1 MNRRSIIVATA
12 VVAAAVFAVGAAT
25 YRPATN
31 TEEGL
36 VRTHSPIMGPANA
49 PVTIVEFFD
58 PACES
63 CRAVYPHLKQIL
75 ARHPKDVRVV
85 VRYAAFHP
93 GSDEAVKIIEAA
105 RLQDKFLPVKEALLE
120 QQPAWA
126 DHGKP
131 DIAMAWA
138 AAASAGL
145 DIQRARKDVL
155 LPRFNE
161 LLRQESTDIET
172 FGVKQTPTFFVNGTP
187 IRPLTLRGLNSAVD
201 EAVSAAGKTAGR

>member
-1 MNRRSIIVATA
+1 MNRRSIILATVA
-12 VVAAAVFAVGAAT
+12 VAAGVFAIGAAT
-25 YRPATN
+25 YRPPTN
-31 TEEGL
+31 TMEGL
-36 VRTHSPIMGPANA
+36 VRPHSPIMGPANA

-63 CRAVYPHLKQIL
+63 CRAVYPYLKQIL

-131 DIAMAWA
+131 DIARAWA

-145 DIQRARKDVL
+145 DIARARKDVL
-155 LPRFNE
+155 LPRFDE
-161 LLRQESTDIET
+161 LLRQESADIAT
-172 FGVKQTPTFFVNGTP
+172 FEVKQTPTFFVNGTP
-187 IRPLTLRGLNSAVD
+187 ILPLTLRGLNSAID
-201 EAVSAAGKTAGR
+201 EAVSAAPKSAGR